1 MIVPCCLR
9 YGRSYRYSLFFR
21 AGHGSILTM
30 SARRSPAPWI
40 ARGRSARSCAALHRC
55 PRRSPR
61 TPKEREPM
69 KIVLGASAMLLA
81 LSTAAWGQQPAVYPL
96 RSQSAAAQGVD
107 SAYCYWHA
115 KQETGVDMR
124 RLSQRPPRTK
134 AVRFAPDAGKGVSEP
149 PLPQGAGVHAGQSGA
164 ESASGG
170 ASATHAASSRP
181 AQPSALGA
189 STAQVASAS
198 AVQAGSAASPAQPG
212 AVGAAAAAATAAGP
226 AAASSTISSSG
237 AASANA
243 PPLPALPPPEPPM
256 ATYWHAYGDCMQARG
271 YGVQ

>member
-1 MIVPCCLR
+1 
-9 YGRSYRYSLFFR
+9 
-21 AGHGSILTM
+21 
-30 SARRSPAPWI
+30 
-40 ARGRSARSCAALHRC
+40 
-55 PRRSPR
+55 
-61 TPKEREPM
+61 M

-115 KQETGVDMR
+115 KQQTGVDTR

-134 AVRFAPDAGKGVSEP
+134 AIRSAPDAGKGASEP
-149 PLPQGAGVHAGQSGA
+149 PLPQGAGVHAGQPGA
-164 ESASGG
+164 ESANGG

-181 AQPSALGA
+181 APPSAPGA
-189 STAQVASAS
+189 STAQVAAAS
-198 AVQAGSAASPAQPG
+198 TVQAGSAASPAQPG
-212 AVGAAAAAATAAGP
+212 AVGAVGASAAAATAAGP
-226 AAASSTISSSG
+226 AAASSTVSSSG
-237 AASANA
+237 AASANVPA
-243 PPLPALPPPEPPM
+243 LPALPPPEPPM